1 LDNIDLEQMADLWIS
16 PEYRDYYMGYRMNDQ
31 FSSWLY
37 ETKNIRRIGVILNT
51 DDSDESGEHWVACY
65 KPSKNTLLY
74 FDPLSGIISTQVG
87 RALEKNKIKPTV
99 VSNFVQPI
107 FSKMCGYYSMIWLSD
122 MINQNISN
130 VKDGEKSLLFTLWR
144 KRKSQTGDTE
154 YKVLRDEIMN
164 R

>member
-1 LDNIDLEQMADLWIS
+1 MADLWIS
-16 PEYRDYYMGYRMNDQ
+16 PEYREYYMGYRMNDQ

-51 DDSDESGEHWVACY
+51 DDSDEGGEHWVACY